1 MKEVM
6 ENQRIQYSNS
16 VILYFLTTK
25 VSMVLCMFD
34 LTFISDINNPRNRF
48 LPIPLYF
55 PCLPEFEKGSRLFIY
70 VYCSGISRTILSMF
84 KQQFST
90 SEKPSTKTRA
100 LSLKYI

>member
-6 ENQRIQYSNS
+6 GNQRIQYSNS

-70 VYCSGISRTILSMF
+70 VYCSGIFQDYFEHVQTTILHLG
-84 KQQFST
+84 
-90 SEKPSTKTRA
+90 ETKHENA
-100 LSLKYI
+100 CFIS